1 MRRPRR
7 NRFLRQSVDVIQRE
21 ADLSSGAA
29 SANGSSN
36 RGQPTLE
43 GQQRSVRRNSGE
55 CGPAN

>member
-29 SANGSSN
+29 SANGLVQS
-36 RGQPTLE
+36 R
-43 GQQRSVRRNSGE
+43 
-55 CGPAN
+55 PANTGRPATIGSQE